1 MAKTV
6 SIDQLANEILMSVK
20 EYTDSVSEAIAIETT
35 KTANDVLKEART
47 LAPKKTGAYA
57 KSLIKSDQSTPGAK
71 KYAIWSKENAHRVH
85 LLELG
90 HAKVNGGRVAAIPH
104 MVPAYNKHAGQF
116 EERVKR
122 IIRNGG

>member
-20 EYTDSVSEAIAIETT
+20 EYADSVSEAVAIETT
-35 KTANDVLKEART
+35 KTANDVLKEAKD
-47 LAPKKTGAYA
+47 LAPKNTGAYA
-57 KSLIKSDQSTPGAK
+57 KSLIKSDQSTPGTK
-71 KYAIWSKENAHRVH
+71 KYAIWSKKNAHRVH

-104 MVPAYNKHAGQF
+104 MVPAYNKHAGPF
-116 EERVKR
+116 EERIKR